1 MNLKLNLNIILQT
14 YYGTLLFSDVCTH
27 IQGLNVINNLQKQA
41 RHRKGMNTQSM
52 VCVHNITRVI

>member
-14 YYGTLLFSDVCTH
+14 YYGTLLFSDACTH

-41 RHRKGMNTQSM
+41 RHRRGMNT
-52 VCVHNITRVI
+52 HNQWYVYIILLG